1 MLPISGE
8 GCESSRA
15 VDEGDGGGGRGGEGG
30 ESEGEPACD
39 GDDVHDEGGQ
49 GKGNENDGRVKHNMC
64 LDKHIEITDCDIK
77 SLYQRYI

>member
-1 MLPISGE
+1 MLLISGE

-39 GDDVHDEGGQ
+39 GDDDVHDEGGQ
-49 GKGNENDGRVKHNMC
+49 GKGD
-64 LDKHIEITDCDIK
+64 
-77 SLYQRYI
+77 